1 MVLNRDLRQFVECL
15 NSNAVE
21 YLIVGAVAVSWHGF
35 ARYSADVDFF
45 VRSTPENAAKILAAL
60 RQFGFGSLPLELD
73 DFSQPDQ
80 IVQLGHEPYRI
91 DIMTSISG
99 VEFDEAW
106 DQRIAAEM
114 EGLPVN
120 VIGLSAL
127 LRNKTA
133 SGRAKDRIDVDALRE
148 LKGE

>member
-60 RQFGFGSLPLELD
+60 RQFGFGSLPLDLD
-73 DFSQPDQ
+73 DFSHPDQ

-106 DQRIAAEM
+106 DQRVAADM
-114 EGLPVN
+114 DGLPIH

-133 SGRAKDRIDVDALRE
+133 SGRPKDRIDVDALRE